1 MLKDLLEILRETAKK
16 ILGSRI
22 FALALMFTGMFAIL
36 IFKLFD
42 LQIVNGE
49 KYLDEYVQLT
59 AKTVDTPGTRGNIY
73 DRNGR
78 LLAYNELARP
88 MYLRNTLHALLSVI
102 LLRTLR
108 IFSCFPAFAS
118 STNNSAMA

>member
-49 KYLDEYVQLT
+49 KYLD
-59 AKTVDTPGTRGNIY
+59 
-73 DRNGR
+73 
-78 LLAYNELARP
+78 
-88 MYLRNTLHALLSVI
+88 
-102 LLRTLR
+102 
-108 IFSCFPAFAS
+108 
-118 STNNSAMA
+118 